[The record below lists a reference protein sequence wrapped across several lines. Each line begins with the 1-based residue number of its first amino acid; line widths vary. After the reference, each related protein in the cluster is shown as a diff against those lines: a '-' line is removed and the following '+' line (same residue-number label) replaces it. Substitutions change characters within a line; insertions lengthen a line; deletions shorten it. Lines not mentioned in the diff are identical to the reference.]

1 MLYGIE
7 ILFPSN
13 AEFDWLITLSLVVC
27 VLFLALLGAPLFIV
41 ILAAAMIGFYSAEIP
56 LTVITVEVYRLV
68 DTPLL
73 LALPL
78 FTFAGYVLAESNLS
92 TKLVRLAQVLL
103 GWLPGGLAVVAFVSC
118 AFFTAF
124 TGASGV
130 TIVAVGALL
139 FPALVRAGYPEK
151 FSLGLV
157 TTSGSLGLLLAPSLP
172 LILYG
177 VIVQQMDLPKPF
189 SMRDL
194 FIAGLL
200 PAFLMIFMLSMYS
213 VWTNRSFG
221 ISSPKFSKAEVR
233 AAWMDMRWELP
244 LPFLVL
250 GGIYSGL
257 FTVSEVAAVAALYIL
272 VVETMILREVKLREL
287 SKITLEAM
295 VMVGGILLILGVSLA
310 FTNYLIDAQIPQ
322 YLFTYTQSFI
332 TNKYT
337 FLILLNLMLLALGA
351 ILDIFSALVIMVP
364 LIVPLALG
372 FGVDPIHLGI
382 IFLANMQIGYFTPP
396 IGMNLFIASY
406 RFKKPITELYSATL
420 PFMLVL
426 LSALI
431 LITYIPKLSLIF
443 LDR

>member
-1 MLYGIE
+1 MGTVGSL
-7 ILFPSN
+7 L
-13 AEFDWLITLSLVVC
+13 LSVIA
-27 VLFLALLGAPLFIV
+27 FLGAPLFIV
-41 ILAAAMIGFYSAEIP
+41 ILAAAMLGFYVSDIP
-56 LTVITVEVYRLV
+56 LTVITIEIYRLV

-78 FTFAGYVLAESNLS
+78 FTLSGYILAESNLS
-92 TKLVRLAQVLL
+92 SRLVRVTQAML
-103 GWLPGGLAVVAFVSC
+103 GWMPGGLAVVAYVTC

-139 FPALVRAGYPEK
+139 LPALVEGGYRER

-189 SMRDL
+189 TLQEL

-200 PAFLMIFMLSMYS
+200 PALLMIVLLTGYS
-213 VWTNRSFG
+213 IW
-221 ISSPKFSKAEVR
+221 SSPSSALQRSAFDRET
-233 AAWMDMRWELP
+233 AWQALKEMRWELP
-244 LPFLVL
+244 LPVLVL
-250 GGIYSGL
+250 GGIYSG
-257 FTVSEVAAVAALYIL
+257 FFAVSEAAAVTALYVLI
-272 VVETMILREVKLREL
+272 VEVAIHREVPLPQLPR
-287 SKITLEAM
+287 IIREAM

-310 FTNYLIDAQIPQ
+310 FTNFLIDAEVPQ
-322 YLFTYTQSFI
+322 MLIEWASEFI
-332 TNKYT
+332 ESKIA
-337 FLILLNLMLLALGA
+337 FLILLNLLLLALGA
-351 ILDIFSALVIMVP
+351 ILDIFSALVIMIP
-364 LIVPLALG
+364 LIVPLALR
-372 FGVDPIHLGI
+372 FGIDPVHLGI

-406 RFKKPITELYSATL
+406 RFKRPIAELYQATL
-420 PFMLVL
+420 PFMMVL
-426 LSALI
+426 LVALL
-431 LITYIPKLSLIF
+431 LITYIPDLSLFF